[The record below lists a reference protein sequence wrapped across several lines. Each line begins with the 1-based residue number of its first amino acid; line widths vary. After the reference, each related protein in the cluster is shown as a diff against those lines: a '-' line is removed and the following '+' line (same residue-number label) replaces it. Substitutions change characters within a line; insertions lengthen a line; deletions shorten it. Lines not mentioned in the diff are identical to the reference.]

1 MAFKPRQY
9 RYKGA
14 DPDNEQK
21 RFWIFIL
28 IGILISA
35 AIMYFF

>member
-1 MAFKPRQY
+1 MQFKPRKY

-14 DPDNEQK
+14 DPDKEQK
-21 RFWIFIL
+21 NFWL
-28 IGILISA
+28 LMLVGIAISA

>member
-9 RYKGA
+9 RYRGA
-14 DPDNEQK
+14 DPGSEQK
-21 RFWIFIL
+21 RFWIFIV

-35 AIMYFF
+35 AIMYLF